1 MMSASGPAGR
11 AGLRTPLV
19 VAIAA
24 VDRLA
29 THRGERNFGGHAT
42 AVACDAD
49 HGALARSTIA
59 LTRHFPFVAAVLAAL
74 WFICETT
81 FRVECLFILAEHK
94 LLSAISTVQ
103 IFVIKRIHEA
113 LIS

>member
-1 MMSASGPAGR
+1 MLSASGPAGR

-49 HGALARSTIA
+49 HRALASAAVSIPGSLA
-59 LTRHFPFVAAVLAAL
+59 FVAAGLASL
-74 WFICETT
+74 RFVCETT
-81 FRVECLFILAEHK
+81 LCVKRLFILAEHE
-94 LLSAISTVQ
+94 LLSAISAIEILV
-103 IFVIKRIHEA
+103 VECIHEPM
-113 LIS
+113 IS